1 MHMPFQIKLWRTL
14 AALCLLAFM
23 GGLAEKASAASPDS
37 RMFGGWLVADSEN
50 VENVGLRAFFSPDG
64 NFFMVDPKTQLGM
77 VGSWTMGRAGLLV
90 SILGNSRWG
99 KLWDADVS
107 FKDDDNMILDVK
119 DSQFSIPH
127 RVTLQRIKL
136 SPPGQQ

>member
-1 MHMPFQIKLWRTL
+1 MHLPIQVTRVLVV
-14 AALCLLAFM
+14 LCLLAGM
-23 GGLAEKASAASPDS
+23 GGLAGKANAATPDP
-37 RMFGGWLVADSEN
+37 RMVGGWMVTDSEN
-50 VENVGLRAFFSPDG
+50 VENLGLRAFFSPDG

-77 VGSWTMGRAGLLV
+77 VGTWTVGRAGLLV
-90 SILGNSRWG
+90 SILGNSRWA

-107 FKDDDNMILDVK
+107 FKDDDNMLLEVK

-136 SPPGQQ
+136 VPAQ